1 MASGRLAPGVANH
14 LIDKEEYV
22 NMIQH
27 PKVAA
32 AILKL
37 KADPKCFSALCAE
50 DDELA
55 DLFAKMQAQMTAAE
69 AEYGVDGGPRG
80 STGAQEVAA
89 GAGASR
95 IFDED
100 DDAPPLLILEDDVE
114 LLSPTFGA
122 EAASLVASIEAT
134 FAPAEREVVLYVGA
148 HVPQWR
154 SRRAFPVLPGRVLRE
169 ADYAWQTSSY
179 LIWPAAA
186 RTLLGA
192 MPIDCPVDN
201 FLSKHFLEHRL
212 RALVVLPNL
221 AAQSSPYRDGDIL
234 HSNVFKPVVSVE
246 PDLRRALEE
255 SQASIGETYE
265 PPLALG
271 SLPSV
276 PKHCSEA
283 ARGALATRMASGYP

>member
-1 MASGRLAPGVANH
+1 MTPGERGCAMSHALLWAAVACR
-14 LIDKEEYV
+14 
-22 NMIQH
+22 
-27 PKVAA
+27 P
-32 AILKL
+32 
-37 KADPKCFSALCAE
+37 
-50 DDELA
+50 
-55 DLFAKMQAQMTAAE
+55 
-69 AEYGVDGGPRG
+69 
-80 STGAQEVAA
+80 
-89 GAGASR
+89 
-95 IFDED
+95 

-122 EAASLVASIEAT
+122 ETAALVASIEAT
-134 FAPAEREVVLYVGA
+134 FAPSERDVVLYVGA

-186 RTLLGA
+186 RILLAA

-201 FLSKHFLEHRL
+201 FLSKFFLEHRL

-234 HSNVFKPVVSVE
+234 HSNVFKPVVSVQ

-265 PPLALG
+265 PPPAHVP
-271 SLPSV
+271 LPHV
-276 PKHCSEA
+276 PKQRCDEARVVLA
-283 ARGALATRMASGYP
+283 ARTVAGYP